1 MLGKEKLPNH
11 AFYPIS
17 MKSTLKTQTLHNLSD
32 AYVAKELR
40 VNPEYQRGIQWGLSQ
55 RQGLIDSLLRGYQIP
70 IFYIHLETRTNNYTQ
85 AAESTAWIVDG
96 QQRLASIVAYCQNEF
111 SLPDPKRARPGTI
124 VPVDPSNLP
133 AWVGKKFQEL
143 DQEDRERLL
152 IHELLVVEIT
162 AEKNEVRDLFIRL
175 QAGTPLTAQEKR
187 DAWPGDFTNFVIQHA
202 GKPGH
207 RLSQPKPFFN
217 QFRKSAKRLTVAD
230 GEHYVDGHAEMRK
243 FFAGLA
249 MTIMLRERLE
259 IDFVDIKGKTIND
272 YYLDNLDLP
281 HDDLGAMRVVQLLDR
296 IVDIPKF
303 ASLKEGGPM
312 TFQMAFHFAVLVDAL
327 DQGNYTNEWK
337 QSIVEAFLA
346 FKQEVAA
353 SRLHHRE
360 TRESLPHYERFG
372 RLLSGSGS
380 DTAEVIR
387 IRHAFLLSEI
397 YSKVRILT
405 RDPNRGFDSLERE
418 VIWNRDRGQCQNPD
432 CNRPDRRVAFR
443 EVTIHHIIEH
453 STGGRTTLRN
463 GILICPECHVNRASM
478 QCLTKHFQDYITRI
492 YDEPEDESLSSPLH
506 EVQIDGDDD
515 SLRNGREGIKI
526 VIDWGV
532 LDIDRATETIRR
544 SNDTDTIVEL
554 LRLLLD
560 TFRKPMRDQLTELP
574 IVRFPLS
581 TNPLTDFLN
590 RAQNRPYSYSQIPG
604 TDLYFCPH
612 SQRSQ
617 KVERIKALFARLTLP
632 DGSEFPDG
640 CVTVMVEGS
649 E

>member
-1 MLGKEKLPNH
+1 
-11 AFYPIS
+11 
-17 MKSTLKTQTLHNLSD
+17 MKSTLKTQSLKNLSD
-32 AYVAKELR
+32 AYLAKELR
-40 VNPEYQRGIQWGLSQ
+40 VNPEYQRGLQWGLSQ

-85 AAESTAWIVDG
+85 ATESTAWIVDG

-124 VPVDPSNLP
+124 VPVDPANLP
-133 AWVGKKFQEL
+133 TWAGKKFQEL
-143 DQEDRERLL
+143 DQEDRDRLL
-152 IHELLVVEIT
+152 NHELLVVEID
-162 AEKNEVRDLFIRL
+162 ADRNEVRDLFIRL

-217 QFRKSAKRLTVAD
+217 QFRKANAKRLTVAD

-249 MTIMLRERLE
+249 MTIMLRERSD
-259 IDFVDIKGKTIND
+259 IDFVDLKGKTIND
-272 YYLDNLDLP
+272 FYLDNLDLP
-281 HDDLGAMRVVQLLDR
+281 SDDLGAMRVVSLLDR
-296 IVDIPKF
+296 IVDLPKF

-312 TFQMAFHFAVLVDAL
+312 TFQLAFHFAVLVDAL
-327 DQGNYTNEWK
+327 DQGLYTNDWK
-337 QSIVEAFLA
+337 QSIVEAFLS

-353 SRLHHRE
+353 ARLHHRE

-397 YSKVRILT
+397 YPKIRIVS

-418 VIWNRDRGQCQNPD
+418 VIWNRDRGQCQNPQ
-432 CNRPDRRVAFR
+432 CSRPERKVAFR
-443 EVTIHHIIEH
+443 EATIHHIIEH
-453 STGGRTTLRN
+453 SAGGRTTLRN
-463 GILICPECHVNRASM
+463 GVLICPECHVNRASM
-478 QCLTKHFQDYITRI
+478 QSLTQHFQDHITRVYSRQQDAFSEAI
-492 YDEPEDESLSSPLH
+492 SLDQSADESEDGSS
-506 EVQIDGDDD
+506 
-515 SLRNGREGIKI
+515 NGREGIKI
-526 VIDWGV
+526 SIDWGA
-532 LDIDRATETIRR
+532 LDIDRPVDVIRK
-544 SNDTDTIVEL
+544 SNDTETIVEL
-554 LRLLLD
+554 LRLLLE
-560 TFRKPMRDQLTELP
+560 TFKKPMREQLTELP

-581 TNPLTDFLN
+581 TNPMTDFLN
-590 RAQNRPYSYSQIPG
+590 RAQNRPYSYTGIPG

-617 KVERIKALFARLTLP
+617 KVERLRALLSRLTLP
-632 DGSEFPDG
+632 DGGEFPDD
-640 CVTVMVEGS
+640 CVTVTIENA